1 MVEQEHSY
9 RGEKSAYFI
18 NPLHYRFKDIFY
30 FQISGSEAINITSTD
45 LILALSDNE
54 LNFTKIRE
62 ILDRLNFTEKTF
74 EILLQ
79 KKIIIPAELYPKT
92 IITILEQ
99 FEQNLY
105 TSDYSNSINSIFPY
119 SESYSYRI
127 VSVIKAALSLNK
139 TFVLDRISDSGMC
152 VKFKNGYVYNI
163 ISENCFNEDPVSIQI
178 TKSKS
183 LSSFLLRSHM
193 INVPAQCVLSPKDK
207 EVAFNMAKKIG
218 YPLCIKPDD
227 RAESIDV
234 FPQIY
239 TETELL
245 TVLEYVSKKYDKI
258 ILEKHIVGK
267 VYRLYYCFGMLNL
280 AIEKRRKYV
289 IGDGCSTVSK
299 LATQKYGA
307 TDLHKYHMDFLL
319 SLAQQNVQPITILPH
334 GCQINISNTANEND
348 FTITHL
354 INKEFFTWVERI
366 AGIIGMNAFAIDIIS
381 DSLSMF
387 NNPAV
392 LEIQECP
399 EFHCDNPIADVFY
412 IELIKNLTSPF

>member
-119 SESYSYRI
+119 SESYGYRI

-183 LSSFLLRSHM
+183 LSALSMRCASKPCSDTDLSTRFMATKTCSGFMPLQRFTSTNWRALDISACILVSISLSLRS
-193 INVPAQCVLSPKDK
+193 SP
-207 EVAFNMAKKIG
+207 
-218 YPLCIKPDD
+218 
-227 RAESIDV
+227 RTS
-234 FPQIY
+234 
-239 TETELL
+239 ELL
-245 TVLEYVSKKYDKI
+245 SAMALRWRYALLSSKHSQESVQI
-258 ILEKHIVGK
+258 ISRSGIADRSICRWRILIS
-267 VYRLYYCFGMLNL
+267 MLAADRTEML
-280 AIEKRRKYV
+280 V
-289 IGDGCSTVSK
+289 
-299 LATQKYGA
+299 GA
-307 TDLHKYHMDFLL
+307 TL
-319 SLAQQNVQPITILPH
+319 
-334 GCQINISNTANEND
+334 
-348 FTITHL
+348 
-354 INKEFFTWVERI
+354 
-366 AGIIGMNAFAIDIIS
+366 
-381 DSLSMF
+381 
-387 NNPAV
+387 
-392 LEIQECP
+392 
-399 EFHCDNPIADVFY
+399 
-412 IELIKNLTSPF
+412 